1 MQKRQDHSDILMY
14 STNNSGK
21 SVIAG
26 RFIRT
31 LEAKIYNKMTAND
44 SKSFLLYKLV
54 DQYDNNKVYYSALTE
69 KIRRIM

>member
-1 MQKRQDHSDILMY
+1 MY